1 MRATGT
7 LAVFC
12 VLFGTAAFSAD
23 TAQAQERNPR
33 TAQKQGRPAQVAVTP
48 PRPPAVNTASRVAAT
63 KPGQPASRQVAAA
76 PQRAAPQAAPQRG
89 TPAAAPQRGSQVAAL
104 PPPPPPA
111 PAPRVR
117 VLNEMPASLA
127 PTRAPTGPMQLASV
141 GVIRPAVAHPAISH
155 GGTPILP
162 VSISGGLSCVPF
174 ARMAT
179 GMNISGDARMWWHNA
194 AGSYARGNAPER
206 GSVLAFTASGGM
218 SRGHVAV
225 VSRVV
230 NSRTIHIDHANW
242 GGPGIRRGAV
252 MRGVVVIDASD
263 RNDWTAVRVQIGHSN
278 DAFGRTYSTHGFIY
292 NRPANGAD
300 RMMEARARGFQ
311 ERGFQERGFQERG
324 FQEVAEGAPSPHVAQ
339 HMRLTSQL
347 FAE

>member
-12 VLFGTAAFSAD
+12 VLFGTAAFSID
-23 TAQAQERNPR
+23 TAEATERNPR
-33 TAQKQGRPAQVAVTP
+33 TAQKQARPGQVAVTP
-48 PRPPAVNTASRVAAT
+48 PRAPATQAASRSTAP
-63 KPGQPASRQVAAA
+63 KPAQQAGRQPA
-76 PQRAAPQAAPQRG
+76 P
-89 TPAAAPQRGSQVAAL
+89 RGSQVAAL

-111 PAPRVR
+111 PATRVR
-117 VLNEMPASLA
+117 VLNEAPAAIAAA
-127 PTRAPTGPMQLASV
+127 PSAPMQLVSV
-141 GVIRPAVAHPAISH
+141 GVMRPAFASPAISHPAIGH

-179 GMNISGDARMWWHNA
+179 GMNISGDARMWWYNA
-194 AGSYARGNAPER
+194 AGAYARGNTPER
-206 GSVLAFTASGGM
+206 GSILAFTASGGM

-252 MRGVVVIDASD
+252 MRGVVVVDASD
-263 RNDWTAVRVQIGHSN
+263 RNDWTAVRVQVGHDDS
-278 DAFGRTYSTHGFIY
+278 AFGRTYSTHGFIY
-292 NRPANGAD
+292 NRPSNGAD
-300 RMMEARARGFQ
+300 RMMEARGRAF
-311 ERGFQERGFQERG
+311 E
-324 FQEVAEGAPSPHVAQ
+324 EVAEGSSPHVAQ
-339 HMRLTSQL
+339 HLRLTSQL

>member
-23 TAQAQERNPR
+23 TAQATERNPR
-33 TAQKQGRPAQVAVTP
+33 TAQKQARPGQVAVTP
-48 PRPPAVNTASRVAAT
+48 PRPPATQAAT
-63 KPGQPASRQVAAA
+63 RTAAAKPAQPASRQAAA
-76 PQRAAPQAAPQRG
+76 TPPRG
-89 TPAAAPQRGSQVAAL
+89 TQMAAL

-117 VLNEMPASLA
+117 VLNEMPAS
-127 PTRAPTGPMQLASV
+127 RAPATAQPAPVRLASV
-141 GVIRPAVAHPAISH
+141 GVIRPAIASPAIGL

-194 AGSYARGNAPER
+194 AGTYARGNAPER

-263 RNDWTAVRVQIGHSN
+263 RNDWTAVRVQVGHHD

-292 NRPANGAD
+292 NRPAHGGG
-300 RMMEARARGFQ
+300 RMMEARAPAY
-311 ERGFQERGFQERG
+311 
-324 FQEVAEGAPSPHVAQ
+324 QEVAEGAPSPHVAQ

>member
-12 VLFGTAAFSAD
+12 VLFGTAAFSID
-23 TAQAQERNPR
+23 TAQATERNPR
-33 TAQKQGRPAQVAVTP
+33 TAQKQARPGQVAVTP
-48 PRPPAVNTASRVAAT
+48 PRAPAPVQAQAASRVAAA
-63 KPGQPASRQVAAA
+63 KPAQPASRTA
-76 PQRAAPQAAPQRG
+76 AAPQRG
-89 TPAAAPQRGSQVAAL
+89 TQVAAL

-111 PAPRVR
+111 PPPRVR
-117 VLNEMPASLA
+117 VLNTAPAAVAA
-127 PTRAPTGPMQLASV
+127 PPMQLASV
-141 GVIRPAVAHPAISH
+141 GVMRPALANPAISQPALSQ

-162 VSISGGLSCVPF
+162 VSISSGLSCVPF

-194 AGSYARGNAPER
+194 AGAYARGNLPER

-230 NSRTIHIDHANW
+230 NARTIHIDHANW
-242 GGPGIRRGAV
+242 AGPGIRRGAV
-252 MRGVVVIDASD
+252 MRGVVVIDVSD
-263 RNDWTAVRVQIGHSN
+263 RNDWTAVRVQVGHN
-278 DAFGRTYSTHGFIY
+278 DDAFGRTYSTHGFIY
-292 NRPANGAD
+292 NRPARGGE
-300 RMMEARARGFQ
+300 RMMEARIRGF
-311 ERGFQERGFQERG
+311 E
-324 FQEVAEGAPSPHVAQ
+324 EVAEGAPSPHVAQ
-339 HMRLTSQL
+339 HLRRTAEL